1 MSWFD
6 NKELPFEVDVIG
18 WNFLKKKEKI
28 LNNLNIDIE
37 KVNEYPKCIYWFEK
51 YF

>member
-6 NKELPFEVDVIG
+6 NKKLPSRVDVIG
-18 WNFLKKKEKI
+18 WNSLKKKI
-28 LNNLNIDIE
+28 HNNLNDIE